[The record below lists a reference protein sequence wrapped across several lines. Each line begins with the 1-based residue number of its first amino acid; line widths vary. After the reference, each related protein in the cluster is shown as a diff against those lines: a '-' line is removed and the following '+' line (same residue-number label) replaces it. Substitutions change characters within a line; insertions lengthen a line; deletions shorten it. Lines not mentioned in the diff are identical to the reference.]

1 MRWRNVF
8 PSRSA
13 RRLSTIRPSAHPPS
27 KSRYP
32 PLLSTHVWSH
42 FPLPGLDTDTLFPA
56 SPFPSAFRPSKVSSM
71 TQPPSSDRMTFVP
84 APPSQVRSHSP
95 IQKSN
100 WRASGD
106 AQGRAGSGAAVGRG
120 FLGGGGGGG
129 REQNAP
135 SPQRMRMIFWLA
147 APDGVATLR

>member
-1 MRWRNVF
+1 
-8 PSRSA
+8 
-13 RRLSTIRPSAHPPS
+13 
-27 KSRYP
+27 
-32 PLLSTHVWSH
+32 LSTHVWSH
-42 FPLPGLDTDTLFPA
+42 FPLPGLYTDTLFPA

-106 AQGRAGSGAAVGRG
+106 AQGRAGSGAAVGADSWAAAG
-120 FLGGGGGGG
+120 
-129 REQNAP
+129 AAAV
-135 SPQRMRMIFWLA
+135 SRMPRALS
-147 APDGVATLR
+147 GCG